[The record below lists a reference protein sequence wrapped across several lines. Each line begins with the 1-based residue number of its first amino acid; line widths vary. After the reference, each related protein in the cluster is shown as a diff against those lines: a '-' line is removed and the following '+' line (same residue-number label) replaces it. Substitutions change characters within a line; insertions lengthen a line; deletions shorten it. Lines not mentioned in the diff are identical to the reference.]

1 MIAAFILLL
10 SLGALVQFFVYYC
23 RSLVAAAAAQPL
35 SMETQEI
42 AGISTSA
49 HSEDFARLLQLLE
62 LCPERPHERSEIR
75 AVRNYFRL
83 LSALRWS
90 VARLLPSLQP
100 WMETQRA
107 QCAYFAAVT
116 LDRRIAFSRS
126 VLAAQ
131 LDNAR

>member
-1 MIAAFILLL
+1 MIAAAILVL
-10 SLGALVQFFVYYC
+10 SLAALLQFFISYC
-23 RSLVAAAAAQPL
+23 RSLVAAAAIQPL
-35 SMETQEI
+35 SAETREV
-42 AGISTSA
+42 AGLSNSA
-49 HSEDFARLLQLLE
+49 RSEDFARLLQLLE
-62 LCPERPHERSEIR
+62 LCPERPHDRNEIR

-90 VARLLPSLQP
+90 LARLLPSLRP
-100 WMETQRA
+100 WMEAQRA

-126 VLAAQ
+126 ILAAQ